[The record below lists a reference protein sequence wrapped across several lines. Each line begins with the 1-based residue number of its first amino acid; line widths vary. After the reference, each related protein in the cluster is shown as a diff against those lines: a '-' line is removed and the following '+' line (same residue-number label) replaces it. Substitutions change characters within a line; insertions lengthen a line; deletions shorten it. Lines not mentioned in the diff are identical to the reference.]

1 MKITGNS
8 NIYAHKQKFNNICL
22 SMYLHT
28 ISTEFLGKMTNLGNS
43 ILERTTNKEN
53 QSDYALIQGQI
64 FSILLFPLPDIFCLI
79 PVCLYY

>member
-22 SMYLHT
+22 S
-28 ISTEFLGKMTNLGNS
+28 TEFLGKMTNLGNS
-43 ILERTTNKEN
+43 NLERTTNKEN
-53 QSDYALIQGQI
+53 QSDYDLFQGQI
-64 FSILLFPLPDIFCLI
+64 FSILLFPLPDFFCLI